1 MHYCIHYA
9 CIGDGMSKQYTIRGV
24 EKDLDR
30 AVREAAA
37 TYGVSVNK
45 AALALLRKATGLDK
59 SIPQRQ
65 GPPYH
70 DVDDLAGSLGADES
84 EKLLRDLGQARRI
97 DANLWKKS

>member
-1 MHYCIHYA
+1 M
-9 CIGDGMSKQYTIRGV
+9 GEGMRKQYTIRGI

-30 AVREAAA
+30 AVRETAT

-59 SIPQRQ
+59 SNPQRQ

-70 DVDDLAGSLGADES
+70 DLDNLAGSLGAHES
-84 EKLLRDLGQARRI
+84 EELLRDLGQARRI